1 MNIEIEIP
9 MGINDGDNVQ
19 YGGIGPGNT
28 DLIINF
34 RIHPHPKWQRNGLT
48 LIAEQTVS
56 IWDCLVGGETIVK
69 DVLNNQ
75 YTISVPPLTQPGSLL
90 RLKDKGLR
98 NRQGQTG
105 DLLIRIQAKMPE
117 SISSELLDLIKEQQK
132 K

>member
-1 MNIEIEIP
+1 
-9 MGINDGDNVQ
+9 
-19 YGGIGPGNT
+19 
-28 DLIINF
+28 
-34 RIHPHPKWQRNGLT
+34 
-48 LIAEQTVS
+48 
-56 IWDCLVGGETIVK
+56 LVGGETIVK

-90 RLKDKGLR
+90 RLKDKGLH

-117 SISSELLDLIKEQQK
+117 SISSELSKLIKDQQK